1 MTIKINKTKKQEVVK
16 MKNYKKYEGIY
27 DVDVEKFQ
35 EVFSNVFDGLLEK
48 FEEFVE
54 TPYNTTEAED
64 LDEWLNEGWV
74 TIYVYGNEVEY
85 IPEWCSKNFK
95 GDDLPWLR
103 DDISDVIDEL
113 EMLKNLRRDW

>member
-1 MTIKINKTKKQEVVK
+1 

-74 TIYVYGNEVEY
+74 HMYVLGGEVQY
-85 IPEWCSKNFK
+85 IPEWASKRYK
-95 GDDLPWLR
+95 GDDLPWLY
-103 DDISDVIDEL
+103 DEVSDVVEEL
-113 EMLKNLRRDW
+113 EALKDYRQEF